1 MLDDLEKNKPHS
13 IVQRVQQLQ
22 DPRMLGLVVFAVIVL
37 LMSYSGVKI
46 IHTNYQLQQ
55 QIAQRQQENDIQK
68 LKNENLKLK
77 NQYYNTPQYLELS
90 ARQNF
95 GLAMPGEKVLLVP
108 KAVAEAHIPAD
119 TPTISSNEEAAA
131 IKEQPFMQRNFQAWA
146 DFFLH
151 RTTSAPTESTD

>member
-1 MLDDLEKNKPHS
+1 MVQKLLRLE
-13 IVQRVQQLQ
+13 QLQ
-22 DPRMLGLVVFAVIVL
+22 DVRVLGLVVFAVIVL

-55 QIAQRQQENDIQK
+55 DIAQKQQENDIQK

-77 NQYYNTPQYLELS
+77 NEYYNSPQYLELA

-95 GLAMPGEKVLLVP
+95 GLAMPGEKVLLVS
-108 KAVAEAHIPAD
+108 KAVAQAHIPAGSD
-119 TPTISSNEEAAA
+119 VPTTEEVTAAA
-131 IKEQPFMQRNFQAWA
+131 EHQAFYQRNMRAWV

-151 RTTSAPTESTD
+151 RTTAASN

>member
-1 MLDDLEKNKPHS
+1 
-13 IVQRVQQLQ
+13 
-22 DPRMLGLVVFAVIVL
+22 MLGLVVFAVIVL

-55 QIAQRQQENDIQK
+55 QIAQRKQENDIQK

-77 NQYYNTPQYLELS
+77 NEYYNTPQYLELS

-95 GLAMPGEKVLLVP
+95 GLAMPGEKELLVP
-108 KAVAEAHIPAD
+108 KSVAQAHIPAD
-119 TPTISSNEEAAA
+119 APTISTDQEAATT
-131 IKEQPFMQRNFQAWA
+131 KDQPFYQRNFQAWV

-151 RTTSAPTESTD
+151 RTTAAE